1 MGRFTRSDQWVLS
14 VNPPPGKNGAQAP
27 SPEIPQKQV
36 DLLDQ
41 RIKDA
46 QEDEVAAKT
55 DADRQK
61 AAHMVDDL
69 KLVRAAF

>member
-41 RIKDA
+41 RIKALFESVIDEPLP
-46 QEDEVAAKT
+46 ED
-55 DADRQK
+55 
-61 AAHMVDDL
+61 ML
-69 KLVRAAF
+69 KLIRRPSDDQ